1 MTMRT
6 RRLIPPAALLAS
18 LAAAAPAS
26 AELVYVKDLVP
37 SGGRATTVW
46 VARDDGSGR
55 RKLAEGTQPVISP
68 DGGTVAF
75 LRRSGAREELRLIR
89 ARGGEERRLTASTAV
104 ESFQFSPDGELL
116 AAEVGGRRLM
126 IFEVATGRMATLAT
140 GFIKGISF
148 SPDSQRIAFGRG
160 ADATARGR
168 SDIFVVSVNGG
179 DADRLTE
186 DGRSLLPTWGAK
198 RIAFVKQKA
207 QSRGG
212 PVPAYDIWTMTPAAD
227 RVRRVTHTRVPE
239 GVSGLLPLEWS
250 ADGRRMIAQY
260 VGQDVRVGFTVNPF
274 TGRTRALR
282 GKVAFDLSTDGSTI
296 LIQSGG
302 ADPSARHN
310 ILSAPY
316 GGGASTLL
324 VRNAALPDWS
334 R

>member
-1 MTMRT
+1 M
-6 RRLIPPAALLAS
+6 IP
-18 LAAAAPAS
+18 
-26 AELVYVKDLVP
+26 
-37 SGGRATTVW
+37 
-46 VARDDGSGR
+46 
-55 RKLAEGTQPVISP
+55 
-68 DGGTVAF
+68 
-75 LRRSGAREELRLIR
+75 
-89 ARGGEERRLTASTAV
+89 ARGGDERRLTASTSV
-104 ESFQFSPDGELL
+104 ESVQFSPDGTLI

-148 SPDSQRIAFGRG
+148 SPDGQRVAYGRG
-160 ADATARGR
+160 RDATARGE
-168 SDIFVVSVNGG
+168 SDIYSVSVNGG
-179 DADRLTE
+179 KPEQLTD
-186 DGRSLLPTWGAK
+186 DGRSLLPSWGPE
-198 RIAFVKQKA
+198 RIAFVKQKS

-212 PVPAYDIWTMTPAAD
+212 AIPAYDIWTMTPAAD
-227 RVRRVTHTRVPE
+227 RVRRVTKTKVPE

-274 TGRTRALR
+274 TGKTRALR
-282 GKVAFDLSTDGSTI
+282 GKVAFDLAADGATI

-302 ADPSARHN
+302 ADPAARHN

>member
-1 MTMRT
+1 MRT
-6 RRLIPPAALLAS
+6 RRLIPLAALLAS

-37 SGGRATTVW
+37 AAGRATTVW
-46 VARDDGSGR
+46 VARDDGSGA
-55 RKLAEGTQPVISP
+55 RKLAQGTQPAISP
-68 DGGTVAF
+68 DGDTVAF
-75 LRRSGAREELRLIR
+75 LRRSGAREELRLIP
-89 ARGGEERRLTASTAV
+89 ARGGEARRLTAARSV
-104 ESFQFSPDGELL
+104 ESVEFSPDGELL

-126 IFEVATGRMATLAT
+126 IFEVATGRMATLAR
-140 GFIKGISF
+140 GFIKGFSF
-148 SPDSQRIAFGRG
+148 SPDGQRIAFGRG

-168 SDIFVVSVNGG
+168 SDIFVVSVIGG
-179 DADRLTE
+179 KPDRLTD
-186 DGRSLLPTWGAK
+186 DGRSLLPLWGAR
-198 RIAFVKQKA
+198 RIAFVKQKSQGRVGA
-207 QSRGG
+207 I
-212 PVPAYDIWTMTPAAD
+212 PAYDIWTMTSGAE
-227 RVRRVTHTRVPE
+227 RVRRLTKTKVPE

-250 ADGRRMIAQY
+250 GDGRRMIAQY

-282 GKVAFDLSTDGSTI
+282 GKVAFDLSADGSTI

-302 ADPSARHN
+302 ADPAARHN
-310 ILSAPY
+310 ILTAPY

>member
-1 MTMRT
+1 MRP
-6 RRLIPPAALLAS
+6 RRLIPIAALLAA
-18 LAAAAPAS
+18 LAAPAPAS
-26 AELVYVKDLVP
+26 ADLVYVKDLVP
-37 SGGRATTVW
+37 AAGRATTVW
-46 VARDDGSGR
+46 IARDDGSQA
-55 RKLAEGTQPVISP
+55 RKLAEGTQPAISP
-68 DGGTVAF
+68 DASTVAF
-75 LRRSGAREELRLIR
+75 LRTSGGRSELRLIP
-89 ARGGEERRLTASTAV
+89 ARGGEARRLTASSSV
-104 ESFQFSPDGELL
+104 ESVQFSPDGKLI

-126 IFEVATGRMATLAT
+126 IFEVATGRMATLAG

-148 SPDSQRIAFGRG
+148 SPDGRRIAYGRG

-168 SDIFVVSVNGG
+168 SDIYTVSVTGG
-179 DADRLTE
+179 DTNQLTD
-186 DGRSLLPTWGAK
+186 DGRSLLPSWGPE

-212 PVPAYDIWTMTPAAD
+212 AIPAYDIWTMTASAD
-227 RVRRVTHTRVPE
+227 RVRRVTKTKVPE

-250 ADGRRMIAQY
+250 ADGRRLIAQY

-282 GKVAFDLSTDGSTI
+282 GKVAFDLAADGATI

-302 ADPSARHN
+302 ADPAARHN

-324 VRNAALPDWS
+324 VSNAAFPDWS

>member
-1 MTMRT
+1 MRI
-6 RRLIPPAALLAS
+6 RRLIPLAALLAA
-18 LAAAAPAS
+18 LAAPGPAS
-26 AELVYVKDLVP
+26 ADLVYVKDLVP
-37 SGGRATTVW
+37 AAGRTTTVW
-46 VARDDGSGR
+46 TARDDGSSA
-55 RKLAEGTQPVISP
+55 RKLAEGTQPAISP
-68 DGGTVAF
+68 DAGTVAF
-75 LRRSGAREELRLIR
+75 LRNTGSRAELRLIP
-89 ARGGEERRLTASTAV
+89 ARGGGERRLTASSSV
-104 ESFQFSPDGELL
+104 ESVQFSPDGELL
-116 AAEVGGRRLM
+116 AAEIGGRRLM

-140 GFIKGISF
+140 GFIKGLSF

-160 ADATARGR
+160 SDATARGR
-168 SDIFVVSVNGG
+168 SDIYSVSVNGG
-179 DADRLTE
+179 KAEQLTD
-186 DGRSLLPTWGAK
+186 DGRSLLPTWGPQ

-212 PVPAYDIWTMTPAAD
+212 AIPAYDIWAMTPAGE
-227 RVRRVTHTRVPE
+227 RVRRVTRTKVPE

-250 ADGRRMIAQY
+250 ADGRRLIAQY

-282 GKVAFDLSTDGSTI
+282 GKVAFDLAGDGQTI

-302 ADPSARHN
+302 ADPAARHN

-324 VRNAALPDWS
+324 VRNAAFPDWS